1 VVRRAGGRE
10 RAGAPRA
17 ARLSGFA
24 PGWNST
30 PDTLA
35 LARDRP
41 VRAQASQTF
50 ARALEGEIR
59 LVVPC
64 PDRTYDAAPKLVPRK
79 ALRMTEGVVA
89 IVGASVSLAGGMI
102 VLRLPGPAAQP
113 VPDRWHKKRTPVT
126 GGVALLG
133 GVLLALAAGKALR
146 QEPSSIAYV
155 ALGAAAAFTV
165 GFLDDRRWIGPRT
178 KFAGQI
184 AVAAGIATA
193 LHPRWLPVALGIPTA
208 TLVLVAAMNSFN
220 FLDNIDG
227 LAAGT
232 AGIALAA
239 FALTTLVSNDQ
250 GLRLIGCAGAAA
262 CLGFL
267 PLNYRRNGP
276 AKLFMGD
283 SGSHLLGLLIGSCAL
298 LIARSRLGGGEAAL
312 LAPLLIL
319 ALPIVDT
326 ALVIAVRLGERRPIW
341 KGGTDHISHRLVY
354 VGLGERGAVA
364 ALLGL
369 EAACAGLGL
378 AVVAEKNAL
387 ATGGAL
393 GLVFGLLLALCSRL
407 TLVTEQT
414 IDLGETGLDAGRAPV
429 EHAALA
435 REIRAGSALGA
446 AVVDFEGECQE
457 EESEN
462 PARAN

>member
-1 VVRRAGGRE
+1 
-10 RAGAPRA
+10 
-17 ARLSGFA
+17 
-24 PGWNST
+24 
-30 PDTLA
+30 
-35 LARDRP
+35 
-41 VRAQASQTF
+41 
-50 ARALEGEIR
+50 
-59 LVVPC
+59 
-64 PDRTYDAAPKLVPRK
+64 
-79 ALRMTEGVVA
+79 VA
-89 IVGASVSLAGGMI
+89 IVGAGVSLAAGMI
-102 VLRLPGPAAQP
+102 LLRLPGPAAQP
-113 VPDRWHKKRTPVT
+113 VPDRWHKKSTPVT

-133 GVLLALAAGKALR
+133 GVLLALAAGETLHH
-146 QEPSSIAYV
+146 QSSSVAYV

-184 AVAAGIATA
+184 VVAAGLAAA
-193 LHPRWLPVALGIPTA
+193 LHPRWLPVAVGIPAA

-232 AGIALAA
+232 AGIALGA
-239 FALTTLVSNDQ
+239 FALTTLVSNDE

-262 CLGFL
+262 CVGFL
-267 PLNYRRNGP
+267 PLNYRPGGP

-283 SGSHLLGLLIGSCAL
+283 SGSHLLGLLVGSSAL
-298 LIARSRLGGGEAAL
+298 LSVRSEVGGGEAVL

-319 ALPIVDT
+319 AVPIIDT
-326 ALVIAVRLGERRPIW
+326 SLVIAVRLSERRPIW

-354 VGLGERGAVA
+354 VGLSERGAVG

-387 ATGGAL
+387 ATGAAL
-393 GLVFGLLLALCSRL
+393 GLAFGLLLALCSRL
-407 TLVTEQT
+407 TLVTERT
-414 IDLGETGLDAGRAPV
+414 IDLGEMAAAEGQVPL

-435 REIRAGSALGA
+435 REISASDGLDATLVDLAG
-446 AVVDFEGECQE
+446 ERQE
-457 EESEN
+457 EEDER
-462 PARAN
+462 RAHAN